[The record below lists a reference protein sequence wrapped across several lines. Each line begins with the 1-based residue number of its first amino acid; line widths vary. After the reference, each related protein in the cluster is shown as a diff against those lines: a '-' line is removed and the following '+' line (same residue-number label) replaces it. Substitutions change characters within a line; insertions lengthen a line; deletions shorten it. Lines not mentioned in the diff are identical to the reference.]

1 MEKDKSFVSP
11 AKRFC
16 LMINA
21 FMLICLFSVIFCSC
35 EDNRVLKNKYRA
47 YVKYLTEYREKNL
60 IDESKY
66 QRFKASPMALETEST
81 ADWDSIKAKIHK
93 NFAIQDSL
101 EKVLTK
107 LQQLNQAAGKPKGH
121 FKIKRIWQNSD
132 TQPWTYW
139 SYTHIYLRSYGGSSG
154 VFTRFGRIGQRNGDL
169 SLKIDGKTQGTGEN
183 RLDYINVVLADNSFY
198 QFAIK
203 NNPEWLLV
211 QEGDLVERNEK
222 NELVP
227 LFKK

>member
-1 MEKDKSFVSP
+1 MDKDKNFVSS

-35 EDNRVLKNKYRA
+35 EDNRELQKKYND
-47 YVKYLTEYREKNL
+47 YVSCLTKYREKNL

-66 QRFKASPMALETEST
+66 QRFKTSPMALETESN
-81 ADWDSIKAKIHK
+81 ADWDSIKTKINRNH
-93 NFAIQDSL
+93 AIQDSL
-101 EKVLTK
+101 KNVLTK
-107 LQQLNQAAGKPKGH
+107 LQQLNQAANKPKGR

-139 SYTHIYLRSYGGSSG
+139 SYMHIYLRNTGGSSG

-169 SLKIDGKTQGTGEN
+169 SLQIAGKAQGTGEN

-198 QFAIK
+198 QFSIK